1 MKHRSLLLAL
11 ATTASLTGATSAMA
25 GAEVGNWYVAPQAV
39 YVDPDKAYLADE
51 SIGGSLAIGKVLSEA
66 WDAELAYVD
75 TRHDVSGGGSK
86 LKLAGPSLN
95 FNRVF
100 MRDNVV
106 SPFIGFGINSISTR
120 KNGTGKTD
128 HDVGAAIK
136 AGVLADITSNGALQL
151 SAEIGKRSDDFTQ
164 HLEDV
169 FGGLGLRFNFGAPAK
184 AAPVKAAAPAPAP
197 VAAPAPAPAPVAA
210 PVAPP
215 APPAAPP
222 APPADDDKDGV
233 PNAADRCPKT
243 PAGDKVDSSGCGLN
257 LALEV
262 QFETNSAVIKQESY
276 GELDA
281 FVQFLKD
288 VPSVK
293 GELQG
298 HTDSVGKDAYNLNL
312 SQKRADSV
320 KAYIVGKGVD
330 VARVD
335 AKGYGETKPVA
346 DNATVDGRAAN
357 RRVVFVRSDA
367 LN

>member
-11 ATTASLTGATSAMA
+11 ATTSAVAGVPSAMA
-25 GAEVGNWYVAPQAV
+25 GAEVGSWYVAPQAV
-39 YVDPDKAYLADE
+39 YVDPDKNYLADE
-51 SIGGSLAIGKVLSEA
+51 SIGGSLAIGKVLSQN
-66 WDAELAYVD
+66 WDGELAYVD
-75 TRHDVSGGGSK
+75 SRHDVAGGGNK
-86 LKLAGPSLN
+86 LKLTGAALN

-100 MRDNVV
+100 MRDNAV
-106 SPFIGFGINSISTR
+106 SPFIGFGLNSISSR
-120 KNGTGKTD
+120 KNGTGATNRD
-128 HDVGAAIK
+128 FGAAIK

-151 SAEIGKRSDDFTQ
+151 TAEIGKRSDDFTE

-169 FGGLGLRFNFGAPAK
+169 FGGLGLRFNFGAPQK
-184 AAPVKAAAPAPAP
+184 VAAAPAPAP
-197 VAAPAPAPAPVAA
+197 VAAPAPAPAAA
-210 PVAPP
+210 PPPPP

-222 APPADDDKDGV
+222 PPPADDDKDGV
-233 PNAADRCPKT
+233 SNAADRCPRT
-243 PAGDKVDSSGCGLN
+243 PAGDKVDSVGCGLN

-262 QFETNSAVIKQESY
+262 QFETNSATIKPDST

-281 FVQFLKD
+281 FVQFMKD

-312 SQKRADSV
+312 SQRRAESV
-320 KAYIVGKGVD
+320 KAYIVAKGVD
-330 VARVD
+330 ASRIE

-346 DNATVDGRAAN
+346 DNATVEGKAAN